1 MARMT
6 SKGTEKMTLS
16 TIGMDIS
23 KDFLDVHRLP
33 DGETQRFDNTKAGY
47 KALIRWL
54 DKTPIARIVH
64 EPTGAL
70 SPQSGAG
77 AERGGAAA
85 GKGQSPAGP
94 PLRRSHRQAC
104 KACPREG
111 GEPINVPRLKA
122 GAKDCDPRENANYY
136 PQVLT
141 VM

>member
-54 DKTPIARIVH
+54 GKTPIARIVH
-64 EPTGAL
+64 EPTA
-70 SPQSGAG
+70 P
-77 AERGGAAA
+77 
-85 GKGQSPAGP
+85 
-94 PLRRSHRQAC
+94 
-104 KACPREG
+104 
-111 GEPINVPRLKA
+111 
-122 GAKDCDPRENANYY
+122 
-136 PQVLT
+136 
-141 VM
+141 